1 MRNVPM
7 ILVDESA
14 KEVFFHIGL
23 TLYAAQSFEKCL
35 LGMLYGL
42 YVVENLPNW
51 RENYLKE
58 TENLNSLTL
67 GKLLARARESV
78 SFDQEVDTT
87 LQLALKQRNRFIH
100 NYYEESFGLLSD
112 RRGHKKAIAELIE
125 LQKLFRKADDAIEP
139 LSWELMK
146 KGGMKEQQ
154 ISNYAYTHVYLASHF
169 LFRTTECPNFFNGNI

>member
-1 MRNVPM
+1 MRDAPKIV
-7 ILVDESA
+7 IDDSS

-42 YVVENLPNW
+42 YVIENLPNW

-67 GKLLARARESV
+67 GRLLAKARESV
-78 SFDQEVDTT
+78 SFDQEVDST

-112 RRGHKKAIAELIE
+112 RRGHKRLIE
-125 LQKLFRKADDAIEP
+125 DLIGLQKLFRKADDMIEP

-146 KGGMKEQQ
+146 RAGMSEQQ
-154 ISNYAYTHVYLASHF
+154 ISTYAHRAFGYSASK
-169 LFRTTECPNFFNGNI
+169 E

>member
-7 ILVDESA
+7 VEINESS

-67 GKLLARARESV
+67 GKLLTKARESV
-78 SFDQEVDTT
+78 SFDKEVDSI

-100 NYYEESFGLLSD
+100 NYYEESFGQLSD
-112 RRGHKKAIAELIE
+112 RRGHKRLIEKLVE
-125 LQKLFRKADDAIEP
+125 LQKLFRKADDLIEP

-146 KGGMKEQQ
+146 KAGMTEQQ
-154 ISNYAYTHVYLASHF
+154 IFKYAHQSMGYSASI
-169 LFRTTECPNFFNGNI
+169 E

>member
-1 MRNVPM
+1 VDVRDVPK
-7 ILVDESA
+7 IVIDDSA
-14 KEVFFHIGL
+14 KEVFFQIGL

-67 GKLLARARESV
+67 GKLLAKARKSV
-78 SFDQEVDTT
+78 SFGQGVDPI
-87 LQLALKQRNRFIH
+87 LQLALKERNRFIH
-100 NYYEESFGLLSD
+100 NYYEESFALLSD

-125 LQKLFRKADDAIEP
+125 LQKLFRKADDTIEP

-146 KGGMKEQQ
+146 KAGMTDQQ
-154 ISNYAYTHVYLASHF
+154 ISIYAHRSMGYSSA
-169 LFRTTECPNFFNGNI
+169 EK

>member
-7 ILVDESA
+7 VVVDDSS

-42 YVVENLPNW
+42 YVVENFPNW
-51 RENYLKE
+51 RENYVRE

-67 GKLLARARESV
+67 GKLLSRAKESV
-78 SFDQEVDTT
+78 SFDKEVDLT

-112 RRGHKKAIAELIE
+112 RRGHKRLIDELIG
-125 LQKLFRKADDAIEP
+125 LQKLFRKADDMIEP

-146 KGGMKEQQ
+146 KAGMTEQQ
-154 ISNYAYTHVYLASHF
+154 ISIYAHRSMGYPT
-169 LFRTTECPNFFNGNI
+169 